1 MKRYILLLFTVCFML
16 VASCK
21 MSADSPKN
29 AQSGNSL
36 ASTVPKAVELTPDNE
51 HVIKVFEGEYSEE
64 KYNKAYKEAI
74 ESYQYYCEPIE
85 VDDWQS
91 VVFTVNEEAE
101 HIGVDIA
108 SVYENDIEKELSSAY
123 DSVVWTTLT
132 GNIAAVRT
140 EWWDSKDDEPVV
152 IGYRVGTWDK
162 NGENEHWYYFR
173 VKYINKANKEPWVK
187 LEVPED
193 FDYSTWKIRIDDK
206 IYCATEEYGELLDS
220 SRFWPI
226 MDTCES
232 GVTPTL
238 NGFVNFGKASNSY
251 FVAEDGRLQIGTP
264 DGVYRWFELCE

>member
-1 MKRYILLLFTVCFML
+1 MKRYILLLFAVCFML

-36 ASTVPKAVELTPDNE
+36 ASTLPKAVELTPDNE

-64 KYNKAYKEAI
+64 KYKEAYKEAI
-74 ESYQYYCEPIE
+74 ESYEYYCEPIE

-101 HIGVDIA
+101 HIGVTIA

-123 DSVVWTTLT
+123 DSVVWKTLT
-132 GNIAAVRT
+132 GNIAAVLT
-140 EWWDSKDDEPVV
+140 EWRDFEDDEPVV

>member
-29 AQSGNSL
+29 VESGNSL
-36 ASTVPKAVELTPDNE
+36 ASTTPKAVEVTPDNE

-91 VVFTVNEEAE
+91 VVFTVNEEAKY
-101 HIGVDIA
+101 IGVTVT
-108 SVYENDIEKELSSAY
+108 SVYENDIEEELTGAY
-123 DSVVWTTLT
+123 DLVVWTTLT

-140 EWWDSKDDEPVV
+140 KWDLKDGEPEV
-152 IGYRVGTWDK
+152 IGYRVSTWD
-162 NGENEHWYYFR
+162 ENKENKHWYYFR
-173 VKYINKANKEPWVK
+173 VKYISKANEEPWVK

-220 SRFWPI
+220 SRLWPI

-238 NGFVNFGKASNSY
+238 NGFVNFGKASGYY
-251 FVAEDGRLQIGTP
+251 FVAEDGRLQIYTP

>member
-29 AQSGNSL
+29 AESGNSL
-36 ASTVPKAVELTPDNE
+36 ADTPPKAVELTPDNE
-51 HVIKVFEGEYSEE
+51 HVIKAFEGEYSKE
-64 KYNKAYKEAI
+64 KFREAI
-74 ESYQYYCEPIE
+74 KSYEYYCEPIE

-101 HIGVDIA
+101 HIGVTVT

-123 DSVVWTTLT
+123 DQFVHTTLT
-132 GNIAAVRT
+132 GNIAAVYT
-140 EWWDSKDDEPVV
+140 DWWDSDGDEPMV

-162 NGENEHWYYFR
+162 NRENAHWYYFR
-173 VKYINKANKEPWVK
+173 VKYNNKANKEPWVK

-193 FDYSTWKIRIDDK
+193 FDYSTWKIRVDDK

-220 SRFWPI
+220 SRIEYFDCI
-226 MDTCES
+226 MDSCES

-238 NGFVNFGKASNSY
+238 NGFVNFGKASSCY
-251 FVAEDGRLQIGTP
+251 YVAEDGRLQIYTP